1 LVSPTIQEAVV
12 SEESRTPS
20 EQITDTVT
28 AWPGVEAGYG
38 KRGEWG
44 FRVKGHE
51 LGHLHG
57 DQAAHFAFG
66 KDLGLTL
73 RERGMVV
80 DHPVFPG
87 KNAMAARRIDTQEDV
102 DDVIEL
108 MRINYDR
115 IVARYG
121 LSSPATAG

>member
-1 LVSPTIQEAVV
+1 MPRRAAVTD
-12 SEESRTPS
+12 ETRTPS

-28 AWPGVEAGYG
+28 SWAGVEAGYG

-44 FRVKGHE
+44 FRVQGHE
-51 LGHLHG
+51 VGHLHG
-57 DQAAHFAFG
+57 DRAAHFAFG
-66 KDLGLTL
+66 KDLGANL
-73 RERGMVV
+73 RERAMVV
-80 DHPVFPG
+80 DHPIFPG
-87 KNAMAARRIDTQEDV
+87 KDAMAARGIRGQEDV

-121 LSSPATAG
+121 LPAAQPVKPAA

>member
-1 LVSPTIQEAVV
+1 MTEKT
-12 SEESRTPS
+12 RTPS
-20 EQITDTVT
+20 EQITETVT

-44 FRVKGHE
+44 FRVQGHE
-51 LGHLHG
+51 VGHLHG
-57 DQAAHFAFG
+57 DRAAHFAFG
-66 KDLGLTL
+66 KELGTSL
-73 RERGMVV
+73 RERGLVV

-87 KNAMAARRIDTQEDV
+87 KSAMAARGIHTQEDV
-102 DDVIEL
+102 DEVIGL

-121 LSSPATAG
+121 ISSPATA

>member
-1 LVSPTIQEAVV
+1 MTEETRSPSQ
-12 SEESRTPS
+12 
-20 EQITDTVT
+20 QITETVT

-38 KRGEWG
+38 RRGEWG
-44 FRVKGHE
+44 FYVAKHE
-51 LGHLHG
+51 VGHLHG
-57 DQAAHFAFG
+57 DHGAHFAFG
-66 KDLGLTL
+66 KELGTDL

-87 KNAMAARRIDTQEDV
+87 KNAMAARRVDTQQDV
-102 DDVIEL
+102 DEVIEL

-121 LSSPATAG
+121 APSDQPVKPAA

>member
-1 LVSPTIQEAVV
+1 MSDET
-12 SEESRTPS
+12 RTAS

-44 FRVKGHE
+44 FTVNGHE
-51 LGHLHG
+51 VGHLHG
-57 DQAAHFAFG
+57 DRAAHFALG
-66 KDLGLTL
+66 RDLGEGL
-73 RERGMVV
+73 RERRMVG

-87 KNAMAARRIDTQEDV
+87 KTAMGARSIETQKDV
-102 DDVIEL
+102 DEVIEM
-108 MRINYDR
+108 MRLNYDR

-121 LSSPATAG
+121 LGSIFATT

>member
-1 LVSPTIQEAVV
+1 V
-12 SEESRTPS
+12 SEETRTPS

-44 FRVKGHE
+44 FYVQSHE
-51 LGHLHG
+51 VGHLHG
-57 DQAAHFAFG
+57 DRAAHFALG
-66 KDLGLTL
+66 KDLGTEL
-73 RERGMVV
+73 RERGKVV

-87 KNAMAARRIDTQEDV
+87 KNGMAARGIESQHDV
-102 DDVIEL
+102 DEVIEL
-108 MRINYDR
+108 MRLNYDR

-121 LSSPATAG
+121 LPSEESVKPVA